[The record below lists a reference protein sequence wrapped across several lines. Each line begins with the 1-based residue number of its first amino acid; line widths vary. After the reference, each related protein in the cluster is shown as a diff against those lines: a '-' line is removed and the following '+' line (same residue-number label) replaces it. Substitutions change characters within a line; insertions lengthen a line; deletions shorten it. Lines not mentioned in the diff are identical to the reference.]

1 MIYLSFTEYR
11 RKGNYEGFKYS
22 IFDLES
28 VILVGPFQLLSK
40 KKKNE
45 TLCSSPL
52 CSSPWVFLGN
62 NSLKDRRL
70 KLLKLGING
79 WFLQRNKVPLK
90 HKTKLVLC
98 NLFMNEIKK
107 KGNRKRSD

>member
-40 KKKNE
+40 KKK
-45 TLCSSPL
+45 TKHFVQVHFAQVLGFS
-52 CSSPWVFLGN
+52 WV
-62 NSLKDRRL
+62 
-70 KLLKLGING
+70 II
-79 WFLQRNKVPLK
+79 V
-90 HKTKLVLC
+90 
-98 NLFMNEIKK
+98 
-107 KGNRKRSD
+107 